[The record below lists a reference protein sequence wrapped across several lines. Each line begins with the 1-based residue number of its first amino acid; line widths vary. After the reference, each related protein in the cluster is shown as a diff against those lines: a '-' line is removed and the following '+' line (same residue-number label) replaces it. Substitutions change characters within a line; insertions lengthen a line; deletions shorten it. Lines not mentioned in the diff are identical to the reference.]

1 MGFFEHDRY
10 NKKKHN
16 EDDFYYSNDGYII
29 FTEKYHLN
37 RGYCCKSNCKHCPYG
52 YDIKTGKIKLMA
64 EFKTLIL
71 EGIPKQLPELK
82 KDLFT

>member
-1 MGFFEHDRY
+1 MSFFEHDRY

-52 YDIKTGKIKLMA
+52 YDIKTGKIKA
-64 EFKTLIL
+64 D
-71 EGIPKQLPELK
+71 G
-82 KDLFT
+82 